1 VVGPQDQLD
10 QSQLETAL
18 DDAIDSGRLQELT
31 DEVNPDSYLRVM
43 DQDPVLPPP
52 DPTRPPTTAPPTQ
65 VGIGQPANETEP
77 NDSGSED
84 IGQGWSNGAITGFV
98 VAGVG
103 IVALAAGLAY
113 GRRRAEHKKEQD
125 KFQKQAS
132 LQGSII
138 NAELLNTELDHD
150 FDDLEKGNG
159 GGGIVGELS
168 DVDENSSCRLSYK
181 MDQVGLENYEDDSL
195 PAPLPT
201 SDPSFIILPFAGNR
215 PQSTKEP
222 SEGDL
227 GASYIVHDDSH
238 NSSSVFGLYD
248 RKASSGSIG
257 AKTPVSYRSA
267 MGLEEGSDEDDDS
280 SDDDSSAYSSSSD
293 NDSSEINEGDTDSQG
308 SSSSSRSSEYDEHGI
323 MKAHAYEAR
332 LAEARRSMEARAV
345 EENVVSQVA
354 ETDSSSSSEMI
365 AAGRLAAA
373 ASTGGASFY
382 GTARDHGVKG
392 KTLQMEKQTVGSP
405 EIEKAVAA
413 VPAEPSEGPNAG
425 VITGGVADAIA
436 LGGAAI
442 YAATRSSDDDN
453 DEEHSENIKE
463 DFLADD
469 ETQVRDFESSS
480 HQDEPLKAPYVENN
494 IAAIPEEPT
503 SLNVGVVA
511 GVTGATVAISG
522 AAVYADKR
530 NNDDKEAD
538 NGGDHRHVTQD
549 DKNPMQP
556 SPSMETESAIDE
568 NQQLVTLPGIAV
580 AGSYSLASVHDP
592 AAVGEESYLQLHDHD
607 DWPEDASKSEEIFPP
622 GSCTGSS
629 FEEGAVVGEDS
640 QMIDDPVAL
649 GEESQTME
657 NDSYLST
664 YTSFEIQAMG
674 ASSLVGINESV
685 CGSTTIESG
694 SSFMDERPHDQVE
707 ESTMLR
713 PPPRSFTP
721 TNEGLSPA
729 PAAVMGTAGAVGVAA
744 LIARFNK
751 GAEEEQLSSSNS
763 LASDSFSDSGQESD
777 SSMESSSHTDE
788 STNFDSQLATSGVSV
803 NTGRDIDG
811 RPRPEP
817 AGVDHPYY
825 STAAA
830 MTSGAAL
837 RAGAVYDFE
846 ESDVESSTS
855 LFEQSADTEESES
868 GFEPSF
874 TEESL
879 EVPEESGINAQ
890 GNDDDIETS
899 APDISSRSVDSDA
912 AAIQVRALSSD
923 PSPASSVDGK
933 EHAAAKTFI
942 DGDSSLSA
950 EKEGTTEEIISAIN
964 SDAAQVS
971 NQTTTPSTHRQED
984 EVSTG
989 PSTHQQEDEVST
1001 GAVVLG
1007 AVAGSAALAGAT
1019 SYGLGRRDDSSEDDS
1034 NSNLLIAD
1042 NDSSLPNETEGTVE
1056 EIASTANDDT
1066 AQTSNEATAPS
1077 SHQKEDEVSTGAV
1090 VLGAVAGSD
1099 ALAGATSYALDRR
1112 DDGSEDISNLQIQDN
1127 EISNLQ
1133 IQDNESFPTEAGVV
1147 AQAPDSVASRGP
1159 RKALESTVGAGTLKG
1174 NDEVSTG
1181 AVVLRVAAAGTTL
1194 VGAAAYAAS
1203 KRDEDSEDELNR
1215 SGEEGEK
1222 GSLGNDRSAVDSTE
1236 PSNQALDLSVC
1247 QASNEISMDAAVL
1260 VAVAGS
1266 TTALGAAGILGV
1278 RNDAP
1283 EGETNENDVVGAKTE
1298 EVAGKDVFEGS
1309 LEKQGGSEYL
1319 TDSEPGLVWNAEDN
1333 PPYEVEV
1340 LDLSERTQLTS
1351 SDIPQSNYESE
1362 YSTERT
1368 TDDGSESDE
1377 DESISIGTDI
1387 GVAASRSMSRSTITT
1402 SLAGAQSVSRST
1414 IETAG
1419 SSSQDISSRSF
1430 YARDCE
1436 SSLPKTAEDSA
1447 QSETALASAEA
1458 IMASSTV
1465 EFEDSSSSESS
1476 SEYDS
1481 DSPDE
1486 YYSSGSTA
1494 MSKTDIISSPVG
1506 SEEEVVASLTLQGQS
1521 GNDPDAIE
1529 TIAVAMGDRDSA
1541 GLETNE
1547 SGTFAESGLTES
1559 GDTFLA
1565 MEEAAHTENPNDVV
1579 VTKTR
1584 FTPISSNSNQ
1594 ETEKAE
1600 PHSSSGVVAATIG
1613 AGVLGA
1619 FAAQYQ
1625 DDQESES
1632 DNSEYSV
1639 ESSSTSEDSNSSSY
1653 TSSSTD
1659 TSDTGSGYS
1668 SSESNGD
1675 DDNEDSTSEISQIDV
1690 KPANVSRSKPT
1701 MLPEILEENVG
1712 EPGLRSQLKPVKS
1725 EGAMLRKLDAAASPG
1740 PGGRAQ
1746 LLRAR
1751 SDALLPVSKREE
1763 TLQALL
1769 TAWDNEYDITTG
1781 EEETTTPSEES
1792 LLVHY
1797 ANAGLPSIEEGA
1809 QSEEGSSQSL
1819 SIGSS
1824 ILSDEIVTAL
1834 KSGPLPEDA
1843 IRAAMQHDSSSLLNF
1858 DYSLRTVVEEN
1869 SGVDF
1874 DESSSGIGSRS
1885 SVDNVQLEF
1894 ERSSVELDKE
1904 FEAEI
1909 IQALDPIEEQGET
1922 TEVVSSRDLS
1932 HAGVSSAKTDL
1943 PPDLESGRNT
1953 YTSSSASESSSE
1965 FESETSSDN
1974 SDSSSS
1980 NDSSS
1985 AYDESS
1991 SSSSSSRS
1999 PAPSSPNSS
2008 ASLTDRQAS
2017 SLKDI
2022 SVLSSLSEQV
2032 NDESVDFFTVEE
2044 RNALV
2049 DSKVWAAIAEAN
2061 RPSSEGVADT
2071 AEQAIKQSLM
2081 ALKIAEK
2088 RATSIESSSESPKS
2102 SSSVSFSS
2110 DYTSS
2115 SNDDDSSA

>member
-1 VVGPQDQLD
+1 
-10 QSQLETAL
+10 
-18 DDAIDSGRLQELT
+18 
-31 DEVNPDSYLRVM
+31 
-43 DQDPVLPPP
+43 
-52 DPTRPPTTAPPTQ
+52 
-65 VGIGQPANETEP
+65 
-77 NDSGSED
+77 
-84 IGQGWSNGAITGFV
+84 
-98 VAGVG
+98 
-103 IVALAAGLAY
+103 
-113 GRRRAEHKKEQD
+113 
-125 KFQKQAS
+125 
-132 LQGSII
+132 
-138 NAELLNTELDHD
+138 
-150 FDDLEKGNG
+150 
-159 GGGIVGELS
+159 
-168 DVDENSSCRLSYK
+168 
-181 MDQVGLENYEDDSL
+181 
-195 PAPLPT
+195 
-201 SDPSFIILPFAGNR
+201 
-215 PQSTKEP
+215 
-222 SEGDL
+222 
-227 GASYIVHDDSH
+227 
-238 NSSSVFGLYD
+238 
-248 RKASSGSIG
+248 
-257 AKTPVSYRSA
+257 
-267 MGLEEGSDEDDDS
+267 
-280 SDDDSSAYSSSSD
+280 
-293 NDSSEINEGDTDSQG
+293 
-308 SSSSSRSSEYDEHGI
+308 
-323 MKAHAYEAR
+323 
-332 LAEARRSMEARAV
+332 
-345 EENVVSQVA
+345 
-354 ETDSSSSSEMI
+354 
-365 AAGRLAAA
+365 
-373 ASTGGASFY
+373 
-382 GTARDHGVKG
+382 
-392 KTLQMEKQTVGSP
+392 MEKQTVGSP
-405 EIEKAVAA
+405 EIEKTVAA

-425 VITGGVADAIA
+425 VIAGIAGEVAGAIA

-442 YAATRSSDDDN
+442 YAATRSSNDDN
-453 DEEHSENIKE
+453 DEEHSENTKE
-463 DFLADD
+463 DLLADN
-469 ETQVRDFESSS
+469 ETQVRDLESSS
-480 HQDEPLKAPYVENN
+480 HQDEPVKAPYVENN
-494 IAAIPEEPT
+494 IAAIPGEPT

-511 GVTGATVAISG
+511 GVTGAAVAISG

-538 NGGDHRHVTQD
+538 DGGDHRHVTQD
-549 DKNPMQP
+549 HENPLQP
-556 SPSMETESAIDE
+556 SPSMETESEIDE
-568 NQQLVTLPGIAV
+568 KQQLVTLSGIAV
-580 AGSYSLASVHDP
+580 AGSYSLASVQDP
-592 AAVGEESYLQLHDHD
+592 VAVGEESHLQLHDHD
-607 DWPEDASKSEEIFPP
+607 DWPEHASKPEEIFSP
-622 GSCTGSS
+622 GFCTGSS
-629 FEEGAVVGEDS
+629 FEERAVVGEDS

-657 NDSYLST
+657 NDSSLSA
-664 YTSFEIQAMG
+664 YTSVEIQAMG
-674 ASSLVGINESV
+674 TSSLVGINESV
-685 CGSTTIESG
+685 GASTTIESG
-694 SSFMDERPHDQVE
+694 SSFVDERPHDQVE

-721 TNEGLSPA
+721 TNEALSPA

-751 GAEEEQLSSSNS
+751 GAEEEQLSSSSS
-763 LASDSFSDSGQESD
+763 LASDSSSDSGQESD
-777 SSMESSSHTDE
+777 SSMESSSHSDE
-788 STNFDSQLATSGVSV
+788 STNFDSQLAISGVAV
-803 NTGRDIDG
+803 NTGPDIDG

-817 AGVDHPYY
+817 AGVEHPYY

-830 MTSGAAL
+830 MTTGATL
-837 RAGAVYDFE
+837 RPGAVYDFE

-879 EVPEESGINAQ
+879 EVPEESGINAR

-899 APDISSRSVDSDA
+899 APAISSRSVNSDA
-912 AAIQVRALSSD
+912 VAIQIRALSSD

-933 EHAAAKTFI
+933 ENTAAKTFI
-942 DGDSSLSA
+942 DAESSLPA
-950 EKEGTTEEIISAIN
+950 ENKGTAEEIISAIN
-964 SDAAQVS
+964 SDAAQAS
-971 NQTTTPSTHRQED
+971 LQTTTPSTHPQED
-984 EVSTG
+984 EISTG

-1019 SYGLGRRDDSSEDDS
+1019 SYALGRRDVSPEDDS

-1042 NDSSLPNETEGTVE
+1042 DDISLPTETEGTVE

-1066 AQTSNEATAPS
+1066 AQTSNQATAPS
-1077 SHQKEDEVSTGAV
+1077 SHQKEDETSKGAV
-1090 VLGAVAGSD
+1090 VLGAVAGID
-1099 ALAGATSYALDRR
+1099 VLAGATSYALGRR
-1112 DDGSEDISNLQIQDN
+1112 DDGSEDISNLQI
-1127 EISNLQ
+1127 E
-1133 IQDNESFPTEAGVV
+1133 DNESFPTEAGVV
-1147 AQAPDSVASRGP
+1147 AQGPDSVASRGP
-1159 RKALESTVGAGTLKG
+1159 RKAPESTVGACTLQG
-1174 NDEVSTG
+1174 NDEMSTG
-1181 AVVLRVAAAGTTL
+1181 AVVLGVDAAGATL
-1194 VGAAAYAAS
+1194 VGAASYAAS
-1203 KRDEDSEDELNR
+1203 KRDEDYEDELNL

-1222 GSLGNDRSAVDSTE
+1222 GSLGTDSSAVDSTE
-1236 PSNQALDLSVC
+1236 PSNQALDPSVC

-1260 VAVAGS
+1260 VAVAGG
-1266 TTALGAAGILGV
+1266 TTVLGATAFFGV
-1278 RNDAP
+1278 RNDEP
-1283 EGETNENDVVGAKTE
+1283 EGETNENDLVGTKTE
-1298 EVAGKDVFEGS
+1298 EVASKDVFEGS

-1333 PPYEVEV
+1333 PPNEVEV
-1340 LDLSERTQLTS
+1340 LDLSERTQLTL
-1351 SDIPQSNYESE
+1351 SDIPQSNDESE

-1377 DESISIGTDI
+1377 GESTSIGTDI
-1387 GVAASRSMSRSTITT
+1387 GVAGSRSMSRSTIMT
-1402 SLAGAQSVSRST
+1402 SLAGVQSVSRST

-1419 SSSQDISSRSF
+1419 SSSRDISSRSF

-1494 MSKTDIISSPVG
+1494 MSKTDTISSPVG

-1521 GNDPDAIE
+1521 GNDPDTIE
-1529 TIAVAMGDRDSA
+1529 TIPVAMGDQDSA

-1824 ILSDEIVTAL
+1824 ILSDEIVAAL

-1843 IRAAMQHDSSSLLNF
+1843 ILAAMQHDSSSLLNF
-1858 DYSLRTVVEEN
+1858 DYSLRTVVEEH
-1869 SGVDF
+1869 SSVDF
-1874 DESSSGIGSRS
+1874 DESSSGMGSRS

-1943 PPDLESGRNT
+1943 PPDHESDSNT

-1965 FESETSSDN
+1965 YESETSSDN

-1980 NDSSS
+1980 SDSFS
-1985 AYDESS
+1985 AYDEFS

-2008 ASLTDRQAS
+2008 GSLTDRQAS

-2032 NDESVDFFTVEE
+2032 NDESVDSLTVEE
-2044 RNALV
+2044 RNALA

-2061 RPSSEGVADT
+2061 RPSSECVADT

-2088 RATSIESSSESPKS
+2088 QATSIESSSESPES

-2115 SNDDDSSA
+2115 SDDDDSSA